1 MCKLLILLEFL
12 PLYFSTEIGDNNSM
26 EMRNEIKVGDVVK
39 SLDFVGVNNCYYVGL
54 VTAVLS
60 DGTFR
65 ATTLKRVWQG
75 ELQGKPSKIKFTE
88 TFVAPLPGHHFFDDL
103 AETKGREP
111 RVQVVA

>member
-1 MCKLLILLEFL
+1 MKSEN
-12 PLYFSTEIGDNNSM
+12 TV
-26 EMRNEIKVGDVVK
+26 KVGDVVK

-75 ELQGKPSKIKFTE
+75 KLQGKPSKIKFTE

-103 AETKGREP
+103 AETKGVEP

>member
-1 MCKLLILLEFL
+1 
-12 PLYFSTEIGDNNSM
+12 
-26 EMRNEIKVGDVVK
+26 
-39 SLDFVGVNNCYYVGL
+39 
-54 VTAVLS
+54 
-60 DGTFR
+60 
-65 ATTLKRVWQG
+65 VWQG

>member
-1 MCKLLILLEFL
+1 M
-12 PLYFSTEIGDNNSM
+12 SDNNSM

-39 SLDFVGVNNCYYVGL
+39 SLDFVGHNDCYMVGL

-65 ATTLKRVWQG
+65 AKFIKRVWLGQVD
-75 ELQGKPSKIKFTE
+75 KKFKSD
-88 TFVAPLPGHHFFDDL
+88 TFVAPLPGHHFADDL
-103 AETKGREP
+103 MLPRSRHP